1 MLQLKKM
8 AQTVSVEID
17 LKVFAQKL
25 WGAIQDSA
33 TLFPKIM
40 PSHFKSIE
48 VIGDGNVGTIRKMKY
63 GEGMKGAT
71 HASERIEALDET
83 NMTVTYTVI
92 EGEILSIFKVFKP
105 TLKVIP
111 GADANS
117 SKLSWN
123 VEFEPAGNA
132 TPPTEPI
139 KEAAISTFKAVE
151 GYLLTA
157 A

>member
-1 MLQLKKM
+1 MTQS
-8 AQTVSVEID
+8 VSVEMD
-17 LKVFAQKL
+17 LKVSAQKL
-25 WGAIQDSA
+25 WGAIQDFA

-48 VIGDGNVGTIRKMKY
+48 VVGDGKVGTIFKIKY
-63 GEGMKGAT
+63 GEGTKGAT

-83 NMTVTYTVI
+83 NMTLTYTVI
-92 EGEILSIFKVFKP
+92 QGEILSIFKVFKP
-105 TLKVIP
+105 TMKVIP

-123 VEFEPAGNA
+123 VEFEPGNA

-139 KEAAISTFKAVE
+139 KETAISTFKAVE
-151 GYLLTA
+151 GYLLTTA
-157 A
+157 